1 MPTIE
6 VRIVSQKGE
15 VYNGKA
21 NVVNADAQEGGVGI
35 YPGHAPLLALLRPGE
50 VKVQTEGK
58 EDLSFFVAG
67 GMLEVQPDL
76 VTVLADTVE
85 RSEDL
90 DKDRA
95 EAAKKQ
101 AETFSQK
108 GDISPEDRARAVE
121 QLAEAVARLRLIE
134 ELQKRH

>member
-1 MPTIE
+1 MQTIA

-21 NVVNADAQEGGVGI
+21 NIVSADAHDGGVGI
-35 YPGHAPLLALLRPGE
+35 YPGHAPFLTLLRPGE
-50 VKVQTEGK
+50 VKVQVEGK
-58 EDLSFFVAG
+58 EDLRFFVAG

-76 VTVLADTVE
+76 VTVLADTIE

-90 DKDRA
+90 DEDRA

-101 AETFSQK
+101 AEALAHK
-108 GDISPEDRARAVE
+108 GDLSPEDRARAIE
-121 QLAEAVARLRLIE
+121 QLTEAVARLHMIE